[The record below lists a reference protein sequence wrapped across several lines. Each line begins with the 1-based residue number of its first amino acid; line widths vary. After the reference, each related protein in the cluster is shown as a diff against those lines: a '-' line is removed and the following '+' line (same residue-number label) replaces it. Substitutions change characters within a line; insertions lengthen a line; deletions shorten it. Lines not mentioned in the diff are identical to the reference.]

1 MWYVIYHIQPEVTVS
16 PVSAA
21 LRVGALVSFVAITA
35 CSSAEKPAAAVDAA
49 SPAAV
54 GQSNVKD
61 SVSQPDVVKVA
72 EGSKD
77 HTTLVAALQA
87 ANLVNALANA
97 GPFTVFAPTN
107 AAFDKLPKGTVETL
121 VKPENKAQL
130 TTILYHHV
138 TTSALEL
145 ASFTDG
151 QDLGMVDGTT
161 EKITRKGNDTFI
173 GGAKVIASVRASN
186 GWVHVI
192 DGVLTPA
199 KK

>member
-1 MWYVIYHIQPEVTVS
+1 MF
-16 PVSAA
+16 
-21 LRVGALVSFVAITA
+21 RVLGARAGALIVLTAVAA
-35 CSSAEKPAAAVDAA
+35 CSTSEKPAAATD
-49 SPAAV
+49 SPSTPAV

-61 SVSQPDVVKVA
+61 TVSQPDVVKVA
-72 EGSKD
+72 VGSKD

-87 ANLVNALANA
+87 ANLVNALSNA

-145 ASFTDG
+145 ASLTDG

-161 EKITRKGNDTFI
+161 EKITKKGNDTYI
-173 GGAKVIASVRASN
+173 GQAKVIASVRASN
-186 GWVHVI
+186 GWVHVV
-192 DGVLTPA
+192 DGVLSPA